1 MTTDLPLPDDL
12 AALWGSAQPR
22 DRPLRVIGLFAHPDD
37 EVFCV
42 GGTFARAS
50 ASGAETAIVSLTQ
63 GEAGE
68 IRDSVAAT
76 RRTLGAARAKEL
88 NASASALGV
97 ARAEC
102 LDLGDGNLARLPFAE
117 LVAQVR
123 SILEPFAPDVVVTFG
138 ADGIADGAHEG
149 LLAIDMS
156 SISPVAARSFAE
168 RAQAKGFK
176 TLDAPVSGGEIGAIE
191 ARLSIMVGGD
201 DADVER
207 ARPLFEALGKTIVHI
222 GGHGAGQACK
232 LANQIAVAI
241 NNLGVSE
248 ALVFA
253 AAMGIDLERTR
264 EVIAGGAGS
273 SWAMQN
279 YAPKMLAGDFKPG
292 FMVDHQQKDLRNV
305 LDAAYSAHVSLPGT
319 ALEHA
324 LYNALQQD
332 SGGREGNLAII
343 KVIERLSGIEARTRS

>member
-1 MTTDLPLPDDL
+1 MATAPTSKPRIGFVGLGIMGQPM
-12 AALWGSAQPR
+12 ARNALK
-22 DRPLRVIGLFAHPDD
+22 
-37 EVFCV
+37 
-42 GGTFARAS
+42 
-50 ASGAETAIVSLTQ
+50 
-63 GEAGE
+63 AGFP
-68 IRDSVAAT
+68 VT
-76 RRTLGAARAKEL
+76 VTNRTLGKADQLKA
-88 NASASALGV
+88 
-97 ARAEC
+97 
-102 LDLGDGNLARLPFAE
+102 DGATVTKTPRE
-117 LVAQVR
+117 VAQR
-123 SILEPFAPDVVVTFG
+123 SDLVVTMVTNAPEVEGVTFG
-138 ADGIADGAHEG
+138 PDGIADGAHDG
-149 LLAIDMS
+149 LLVIDMS
-156 SISPVAARSFAE
+156 SISPAATRGFAE
-168 RAQAKGFK
+168 RAAEKGFR

-201 DADVER
+201 EADVER

-264 EVIAGGAGS
+264 QVIAGGAGS

-305 LDAAYSAHVSLPGT
+305 LDAAYSSHVSLPGT
-319 ALEHA
+319 SLAHA
-324 LYNALQQD
+324 LYNALQHD
-332 SGGREGNLAII
+332 GGGREGNLAII
-343 KVIERLSGIEARTRS
+343 KVIERLSGIEARVRS